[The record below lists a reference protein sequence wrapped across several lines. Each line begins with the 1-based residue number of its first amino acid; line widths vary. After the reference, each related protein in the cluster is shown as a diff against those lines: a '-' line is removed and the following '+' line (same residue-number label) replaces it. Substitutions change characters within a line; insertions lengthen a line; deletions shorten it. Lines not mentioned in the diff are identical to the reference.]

1 MLYPVTWSFEDL
13 EVFLGGGAGE
23 ASLLQFP
30 FLLPPNFTNPSTSI
44 PPQPSTPP
52 LGQSSPSSSSLGHTS
67 SKTSCSVSS
76 TVSPTPTSPENSN
89 SDGKGHLFFR
99 KQGVGAF
106 NAMVHMVGQE
116 KGKI

>member
-44 PPQPSTPP
+44 PPQPSERMTSLKDRRPVEAEEGSECLVVTGAGLAP
-52 LGQSSPSSSSLGHTS
+52 EEVMTRRRGSLELRPTDSPCRT
-67 SKTSCSVSS
+67 
-76 TVSPTPTSPENSN
+76 EEEE
-89 SDGKGHLFFR
+89 
-99 KQGVGAF
+99 VGAF
-106 NAMVHMVGQE
+106 TWTDSVMDLTE
-116 KGKI
+116 